1 MIEQIIETDVLV
13 IGGGMSGIFAS
24 IKACTE
30 GVKVTLVEKAYT
42 GRSGAAMY
50 AESFS
55 VFNEAWGHKL
65 DSWIKQISITGDYT
79 NNPEWT
85 EISLKESYDRYQD
98 LLSWGM
104 KFQKK
109 ENGEVFRDAGGS
121 LERCVHERGWHHLPL
136 LRKQALKVGVTI
148 MDRIMVIDLIVQ
160 EGKVIG
166 AVGFHTRSGDFF
178 IFKAKATVICT
189 GGGGLGVT
197 DHIEMPFTYDGE
209 AMAFRAGAA
218 ISGKEFPGM
227 LTPIIG
233 GDEHYTATGGNA
245 RISLKDRAI
254 KLVPEGWRHPTYGPG
269 KYIDAEGNTV
279 NWLTIASSVTSGRG
293 PIYYDLDSAS
303 PEEINA
309 MLQKIKHQ
317 DIDFIGESLIDP
329 TLRGLY
335 LGATRFEFAL
345 GSANIGGGQ
354 GIWSADTGGGT
365 SLPGLYAAGDCYHS
379 GAVGAVYPYMGFGTR
394 NAAVTG
400 ARAGRKAAE
409 YAVKAKRTEIDQAE
423 VGRLKSSVYAPLDRV
438 GGFDAKWVTLQL
450 KTIMTPYYVWIV
462 RHGERLKAA
471 LTMVEYLNNNIGPQM
486 YCRPRDAHGL
496 RSVHEAKG
504 RVQAAEMMLRSALF
518 RTESRGS
525 HYREDYPRRDD
536 PAWLA
541 LVKIQKSKGKV
552 SLIKEPF
559 PQKTWPDLKIPYKER
574 YPRRFLGE
582 E

>member
-1 MIEQIIETDVLV
+1 
-13 IGGGMSGIFAS
+13 
-24 IKACTE
+24 
-30 GVKVTLVEKAYT
+30 
-42 GRSGAAMY
+42 
-50 AESFS
+50 
-55 VFNEAWGHKL
+55 
-65 DSWIKQISITGDYT
+65 
-79 NNPEWT
+79 
-85 EISLKESYDRYQD
+85 
-98 LLSWGM
+98 M

-189 GGGGLGVT
+189 GGGGLGVS

-245 RISLKDRAI
+245 RISLKDRDI

-269 KYIDAEGNTV
+269 KFIDAEGNTV
-279 NWLTIASSVTSGRG
+279 NWLTIASSVASGRG

-303 PEEINA
+303 PEEIKA
-309 MLQKIKHQ
+309 MLQKIKQQ

-450 KTIMTPYYVWIV
+450 RTIMTPYYVWIV

-552 SLIKEPF
+552 RLMKEPF
-559 PQKTWPDLKIPYKER
+559 PEKTWPDLKIPYKER